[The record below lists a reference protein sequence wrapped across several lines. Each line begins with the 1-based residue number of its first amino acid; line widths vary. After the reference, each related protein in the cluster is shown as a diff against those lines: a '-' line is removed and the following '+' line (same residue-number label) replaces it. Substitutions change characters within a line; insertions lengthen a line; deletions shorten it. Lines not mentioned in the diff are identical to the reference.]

1 MKGYIMAAAAAAV
14 LCCLASCSGKVGSDN
29 GNTSAPVS
37 TTDAVTTDKADN
49 SAATTT
55 SSAKQTTAAS
65 TTVTTAA
72 STKAAQPGVFVY
84 DNGGAIKFDAPASEQ
99 SDSTLTEAAQA
110 LYESA
115 CAAEWSFT
123 VGSPYTLDTADYIT
137 GQYDWQYFRVTDE
150 GINSMADVRAD
161 YNKVFSSRYPDDL
174 DKIFMEKDGHVY
186 ALNGARGQDIFY
198 DYSQVT
204 GIEKRTDDEIFFT
217 VTSYYSGSP
226 KAPDTP
232 CTVED
237 EFSAVI
243 DPDGVMRAGKFTL
256 PY

>member
-29 GNTSAPVS
+29 GNTSAPVG

-84 DNGGAIKFDAPASEQ
+84 DDGAIKFDAPASEQ